1 MRKELT
7 VNVSTPTG
15 DAANYKIAYVSTTA
29 TQTQLYNLA
38 TAINGL
44 TNNTLVSVEL
54 TTVEEIQGE

>member
-1 MRKELT
+1 MRKTLT
-7 VNVSTPTG
+7 INVTTPTN
-15 DAANYKIAYVSTTA
+15 DAAKYNVAYVSTTA
-29 TQTQLYNLA
+29 TETQLYNLA